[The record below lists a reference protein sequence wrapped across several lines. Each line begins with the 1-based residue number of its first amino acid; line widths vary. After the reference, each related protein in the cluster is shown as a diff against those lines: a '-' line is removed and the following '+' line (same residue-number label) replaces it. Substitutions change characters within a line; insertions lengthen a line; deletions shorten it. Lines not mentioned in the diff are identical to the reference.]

1 MPVSSPQI
9 WILDDEPQVRES
21 LDWLL
26 QSVGWHAHL
35 LDSPQALLQA
45 LALAPPR
52 EPGCLLLDVRMPGM
66 SGLDLL
72 GKLRKKAEI
81 LPVILLTGHGDVAM
95 AVKALK
101 AGAFDF
107 FEKPFND
114 QELLDSINRALELH
128 QSLLEQKEKEKYWN
142 LRLAHLTPR
151 EREVMFLLVDGL
163 SSKQI
168 ADRLVISSKTVDV
181 HRHQVMQKLAVRNLA
196 ELIHLSYQLGW
207 TVSVRPG
214 EA

>member
-1 MPVSSPQI
+1 MSVNSPQI
-9 WILDDEPQVRES
+9 WILDDELQVRES

-26 QSVGWHAHL
+26 QSVGWHAQL

-45 LALAPPR
+45 LAANSSQQ
-52 EPGCLLLDVRMPGM
+52 PGCLLLDVRMPGM

-72 GKLRKKAEI
+72 EKLRKSSEI

-107 FEKPFND
+107 FAKPFND

-128 QSLLEQKEKEKYWN
+128 KSLLAQKEKDKHWN
-142 LRLAHLTPR
+142 SRLASLTRR
-151 EREVMFLLVDGL
+151 EKEVMFLLVDGL

-168 ADRLVISSKTVDV
+168 ADCLAISSKTVDV
-181 HRHQVMQKLAVRNLA
+181 HRHQVMQKLAVRSLA
-196 ELIHLSYQLGW
+196 ELIHLSYRQGW
-207 TVSVRPG
+207 IALERPDQ
-214 EA
+214 A